1 MRIVIK
7 NLLIAALPLLLGFA
21 AGYEF
26 SHTRASCGSMAGPLF
41 AAKCHGRVL
50 QYQSKFQR
58 FGTAL
63 GCGVAA
69 LIGAARELPARR
81 ARQSRASPQAA
92 AACRTHFWH

>member
-26 SHTRASCGSMAGPLF
+26 SHTRASCGSMVGPLF

-50 QYQSKFQR
+50 QYQMKFQM

-63 GCGVAA
+63 GCVFVA
-69 LIGAARELPARR
+69 LIGVVRDLRARR
-81 ARQSRASPQAA
+81 AVQSRASSQGDAP
-92 AACRTHFWH
+92 